1 MIDLDHVEATLRLF
15 DPKAAPEPLKHRL
28 PPATK
33 RAGAGEISRVVLGLL
48 RTNGPMDGYELTRLV
63 MTERGQNPDDKP
75 LFNRVHARIGTS
87 LRGLRKREV
96 VTSEHGAKGLLV
108 WAVSAA

>member
-1 MIDLDHVEATLRLF
+1 
-15 DPKAAPEPLKHRL
+15 
-28 PPATK
+28 
-33 RAGAGEISRVVLGLL
+33 
-48 RTNGPMDGYELTRLV
+48 

-96 VTSEHGAKGLLV
+96 VTSEHGPAGLLV
-108 WAVSAA
+108 WAVKA

>member
-15 DPKAAPEPLKHRL
+15 DPEAAPEPLKHRL

-48 RTNGPMDGYELTRLV
+48 RTSGPLDGYALTRHV

-75 LFNRVHARIGTS
+75 LFN
-87 LRGLRKREV
+87 
-96 VTSEHGAKGLLV
+96 
-108 WAVSAA
+108 

>member
-15 DPKAAPEPLKHRL
+15 DPEAAPEPLKHRL

-48 RTNGPMDGYELTRLV
+48 RQNGPMDCYELTRII
-63 MTERGQNPDDKP
+63 MTDRGQNPDDKP
-75 LFNRVHARIGTS
+75 LFTKTNFRIGNS

-96 VTSEHGAKGLLV
+96 VTS
-108 WAVSAA
+108 